1 VAMID
6 PWKVIH
12 AERAALAEDLTGLSP
27 EQWGTPSL
35 CPDWNVL
42 QLLGHLVS
50 SARLTPPAFFSS
62 LASSRFH
69 FHEMTAK
76 NAEAESAGGPEAT
89 LAEFRR
95 LGSATTKPPG
105 PVLAMVGENII
116 HGEDIRRPLGLSR
129 VYPND
134 ALAATADFYRRSNLL
149 IGGKARTAGL
159 TLRATD
165 ADWTVGSGP
174 EVAGPMLALTLA
186 VAGRSAG
193 LEGLSGEG
201 LATLSA
207 RR

>member
-1 VAMID
+1 VAKID
-6 PWKVIH
+6 PWNVIH
-12 AERAALAEDLTGLSP
+12 VERAALADDLAGLSP
-27 EQWGTPSL
+27 EQWSTPSL
-35 CPDWNVL
+35 CPNWTVL

-50 SARLTPPAFFSS
+50 SARLTPPSFFAG
-62 LASSRFH
+62 LAASRFH

-76 NAEAESAGGPEAT
+76 NADAESAGGPQAT
-89 LAEFRR
+89 LAEFR
-95 LGSATTKPPG
+95 LLATATSKPPG
-105 PVLAMVGENII
+105 PILAMVGENVV
-116 HGEDIRRPLGLSR
+116 HGEDIRRPLGIGR

-134 ALAATADFYRRSNLL
+134 ALTATADFYRRSNLL

-174 EVAGPMLALTLA
+174 EVTGPMLALTLA

-201 LATLSA
+201 MATLSS
-207 RR
+207 RL